1 MQSRYGQFCPVA
13 KASEVF
19 ATRWTPLVLRELM
32 AGMHTFNDI
41 HRGVPLISRAV
52 LVKRLRELEHQGI
65 IERRQRAEGAGHEY
79 WLTPAG
85 EAFRAVVDAL
95 GHWGATYTRD
105 RLEPEDL
112 DPCLLM
118 WGLRRRTDVGAL
130 PEHRVVLRFEF
141 SGVPASRTKFRIMWL
156 VLERAGVDVC
166 VKDPGFSVDLVIR
179 GNIADYVAVYLGH
192 AAWCETAGRKL
203 LFEGDRQVAKQLPV
217 WLQLDRV
224 TG

>member
-1 MQSRYGQFCPVA
+1 
-13 KASEVF
+13 
-19 ATRWTPLVLRELM
+19 
-32 AGMHTFNDI
+32 MHTFNDI
-41 HRGVPLISRAV
+41 HRGLPLISRAV
-52 LVKRLRELEHQGI
+52 LVRRLRELEHHGI

-85 EAFRAVVDAL
+85 DAFRSIVEAL
-95 GHWGATYTRD
+95 GQWGTTYTRD

-118 WGLRRRTDVGAL
+118 WGLRRRTDMAAL

-156 VLERAGVDVC
+156 VLERAGIDVC

-179 GNIADYVAVYLGH
+179 GNIADCVAVYLGH
-192 AAWCETAGRKL
+192 AAWRETAGHKL

-217 WLQLDRV
+217 WFHLDRV
-224 TG
+224 NG

>member
-65 IERRQRAEGAGHEY
+65 IERRQRAEGAGHGY

-95 GHWGATYTRD
+95 GHWGVTYTRD

-118 WGLRRRTDVGAL
+118 WGLRRRPDVGAL

-179 GNIADYVAVYLGH
+179 GNIADHVAVYLGH

>member
-1 MQSRYGQFCPVA
+1 MQTRYGQFCPVA
-13 KASEVF
+13 KASEIF

-105 RLEPEDL
+105 RFARAETHDELWNATQRE
-112 DPCLLM
+112 M
-118 WGLRRRTDVGAL
+118 LRRGTIHGYYRMYWGKKVIEWSPTYQDAL
-130 PEHRVVLRFEF
+130 
-141 SGVPASRTKFRIMWL
+141 
-156 VLERAGVDVC
+156 
-166 VKDPGFSVDLVIR
+166 
-179 GNIADYVAVYLGH
+179 YVA
-192 AAWCETAGRKL
+192 
-203 LFEGDRQVAKQLPV
+203 
-217 WLQLDRV
+217 
-224 TG
+224 

>member
-1 MQSRYGQFCPVA
+1 MQTRYGQFCPVA
-13 KASEVF
+13 KASEIF

-52 LVKRLRELEHQGI
+52 LVRRLRELEHQGI

-79 WLTPAG
+79 WLTTAG
-85 EAFRAVVDAL
+85 DAFRSVVDAL
-95 GHWGATYTRD
+95 GQWGTTYTRD

-118 WGLRRRTDVGAL
+118 WGLRRRTDMGAL

-179 GNIADYVAVYLGH
+179 GNITDCVAVYLGH
-192 AAWCETAGRKL
+192 AAWCETAGHKL
-203 LFEGDRQVAKQLPV
+203 LFEGDRQVVKQLPV

-224 TG
+224 NG

>member
-1 MQSRYGQFCPVA
+1 MQTRYGQFCPVA
-13 KASEVF
+13 KASEIF

-95 GHWGATYTRD
+95 
-105 RLEPEDL
+105 E
-112 DPCLLM
+112 
-118 WGLRRRTDVGAL
+118 
-130 PEHRVVLRFEF
+130 RF
-141 SGVPASRTKFRIMWL
+141 
-156 VLERAGVDVC
+156 
-166 VKDPGFSVDLVIR
+166 
-179 GNIADYVAVYLGH
+179 
-192 AAWCETAGRKL
+192 
-203 LFEGDRQVAKQLPV
+203 
-217 WLQLDRV
+217 
-224 TG
+224 